1 MKRALLLTGAL
12 LAVLPAVAAAQDRV
26 GYANLD
32 LIIAKMPESQ
42 AVAKKLDTFQNELA
56 KGLST
61 KRAYAKQKLV
71 EAQNAQ
77 ASGVVS
83 DEKLSEYEDELRKLD
98 REIQETAQE
107 ADRKMM
113 QRRNE
118 LMEPIIEK
126 LQDTIKQVA
135 EAEGYTH
142 VINIV
147 DGTGTSVLLWGI
159 EERDLTRKILAALG
173 ISVDEVDEAEEAPAA
188 EGDTSG

>member
-12 LAVLPAVAAAQDRV
+12 LAVLPAAAAAQDRI

-42 AVAKKLDTFQNELA
+42 EVARKLDTFQGELA
-56 KGLST
+56 QGLST

-77 ASGVVS
+77 AAGVVS
-83 DEKLSEYEDELRKLD
+83 EEKLGEYETELRKLD

-107 ADRKMM
+107 ADRKML

-126 LQDTIKQVA
+126 LQATIEQVA
-135 EAEGYTH
+135 QADGYTH
-142 VINIV
+142 VLNVV

-159 EERDLTRKILAALG
+159 DERDLTKRILQALG
-173 ISVDEVDEAEEAPAA
+173 IPLEGLEET
-188 EGDTSG
+188 DTQG